1 MVLEGFTLPHAYT
14 FKYLGFWVSADGDTW
29 QGMEKRLE
37 QAADRF
43 RVLGKV
49 WRAAEIGGKLKLR
62 IYVAGVLSVAAY
74 SSECWVLGEKE
85 ERYLQAWNA
94 RRLAVITG
102 RSIRE
107 EYQHPVR
114 SLVGLIRRRR
124 LQWLGRVLRE
134 RRDSLVGRCAMEAA
148 QQSKK
153 GDGSVFQ
160 DVPGWVEVQELVEA
174 AEDGGW
180 WKELMDSV

>member
-1 MVLEGFTLPHAYT
+1 MGSRAERKVQREVRARVMQEKGQVVLEGFTLPHAYT

-62 IYVAGVLSVAAY
+62 IYVAGVLSVATY

-85 ERYLQAWNA
+85 ERYLRAWNA
-94 RRLAVITG
+94 RRLLIP
-102 RSIRE
+102 
-107 EYQHPVR
+107 HPFNP
-114 SLVGLIRRRR
+114 
-124 LQWLGRVLRE
+124 
-134 RRDSLVGRCAMEAA
+134 A
-148 QQSKK
+148 
-153 GDGSVFQ
+153 
-160 DVPGWVEVQELVEA
+160 
-174 AEDGGW
+174 
-180 WKELMDSV
+180 